1 MTERLSTQ
9 AYTYNGIS
17 SLKVNR
23 NSDTW
28 YNIVELE
35 DVMLNKPVMRGQILY
50 NSIYMRYIK

>member
-35 DVMLNKPVMRGQILY
+35 DVMLNKISQ
-50 NSIYMRYIK
+50 S